1 VKTKIFNIVAMS
13 LIISGFSACK
23 EKNGNG
29 LANRGGGVMEVD
41 YFVVHPTGVS
51 NNISISGTL
60 LPAEIAMVSAQAAG
74 KVIEIHFDEGQKV
87 NKGQLLVRLDS
98 REWLAQQKLL
108 EAELATAQKDLE
120 RKEELAEI
128 QGVSVAAVDDAI
140 LKVSSIKAAKTEID
154 VKLDYATIRAPF
166 PGTIGLRN
174 VSEGAYLAPGTA
186 VAQLV
191 QTDPIKLEFNVP
203 EKYASQIEVGQ
214 IVTFTIAG
222 SRNTYSGK
230 VYATEPSISANSRT
244 LKIRAE
250 VPNKNGEL
258 IPGAFAEISL
268 GLDSI
273 PDGLMIPTDAIV
285 PRLNAQLVYKVV
297 NGTAQEAEIITGI
310 RKSHSIQVVSGL
322 SPKDTIMISGLLQVR
337 NGMPVKAGNAFS
349 LESLEK

>member
-1 VKTKIFNIVAMS
+1 
-13 LIISGFSACK
+13 
-23 EKNGNG
+23 
-29 LANRGGGVMEVD
+29 MEVD
-41 YFVVHPTGVS
+41 YVVVRPMGVA
-51 NNISISGTL
+51 NNISVSGTL
-60 LPAEIAMVSAQAAG
+60 LPAEIAMLSAQSAG
-74 KVIEIHFDEGQKV
+74 KVIEIHFTEGQKV
-87 NKGQLLVRLDS
+87 NKGELLVRLDS

-108 EAELATAQKDLE
+108 EAELATAEKDLE
-120 RKEELAEI
+120 RKQGLADI
-128 QGVSVAAVDDAI
+128 QGVSIAAVDDAV

-166 PGTIGLRN
+166 SGTIGLRD
-174 VSEGAYLAPGTA
+174 VSEGAYLAPGAA

-203 EKYASQIEVGQ
+203 EKYASQIAVGQ
-214 IVTFTIAG
+214 KVAFTISG
-222 SRNTYSGK
+222 SLNTYSGT
-230 VYATEPSISANSRT
+230 VYATEPAISANSRT
-244 LKIRAE
+244 LKIRAK

-297 NGTAQEAEIITGI
+297 NGEAQEAEIVTGI
-310 RKSHSIQVVSGL
+310 RKSHTIQAISGL
-322 SPKDTIMISGLLQVR
+322 SANDTIMISGLLQVR
-337 NGMPVKAGNAFS
+337 SGMPVKAGNEFS

>member
-1 VKTKIFNIVAMS
+1 MS

>member
-1 VKTKIFNIVAMS
+1 MS
-13 LIISGFSACK
+13 LIIAGLSACK

-29 LANRGGGVMEVD
+29 NANRGGGVMEVD
-41 YFVVHPTGVS
+41 YVVVHPMGVA

-60 LPAEIAMVSAQAAG
+60 LPAETAMLSAQAAG
-74 KVIEIHFDEGQKV
+74 KVIEIHFQEGQKV

-98 REWLAQQKLL
+98 REWTAQQKLL
-108 EAELATAQKDLE
+108 EAELATAEKDLE
-120 RKEELAEI
+120 RKEGLAEI

-140 LKVSSIKAAKTEID
+140 LKVSTIKAAKTEID

-166 PGTIGLRN
+166 SGTIGLRN

-203 EKYASQIEVGQ
+203 EKYASQIAIGQ
-214 IVTFTIAG
+214 KVTFTIAG
-222 SRNTYSGK
+222 SRDTYSGK
-230 VYATEPSISANSRT
+230 VYATEPAISANSRT

-250 VPNKNGEL
+250 VPNKKGAL

-273 PDGLMIPTDAIV
+273 SDGLMIPTDAIV
-285 PRLNAQLVYKVV
+285 PRLNEQLVYKVV
-297 NGTAQEAEIITGI
+297 NGKAQEAEILTGI
-310 RKSHSIQVVSGL
+310 RKSHTIQAVSGL
-322 SPKDTIMISGLLQVR
+322 SANDTIMISGLLQVR
-337 NGMPVKAGNAFS
+337 SGMPVKAGNEFS